1 MPYSKDELQDLPFY
15 QEITAQD
22 ESRYLE
28 MIGNK
33 TQDGNVDDGILR
45 DKNSGKI
52 ILFENI
58 IPNQGTDGTSFP
70 VNNKILYQDGYFK
83 YEETE
88 ETNKIIK
95 REFTEF

>member
-1 MPYSKDELQDLPFY
+1 MMEFY
-15 QEITAQD
+15 EIKILVT
-22 ESRYLE
+22 LLFL
-28 MIGNK
+28 NK
-33 TQDGNVDDGILR
+33 KFKITNITINTE
-45 DKNSGKI
+45 KNI
-52 ILFENI
+52 HRNPRVNRI
-58 IPNQGTDGTSFP
+58 T

>member
-1 MPYSKDELQDLPFY
+1 MPYSKDELSNLPFY
-15 QEITAQD
+15 QEITSQD

-33 TQDGNVDDGILR
+33 TQNGIIDGGVLR
-45 DKNSGKI
+45 DKKSGKI

-58 IPNQGTDGTSFP
+58 IANQGTDGSSFP
-70 VNNKILYQDGYFK
+70 ANNLIRYQDGYFK
-83 YEETE
+83 YEENE

>member
-1 MPYSKDELQDLPFY
+1 MPYSKDELSNLPFY
-15 QEITAQD
+15 QEITSQD

-33 TQDGNVDDGILR
+33 TQNGIIDGGVLR
-45 DKNSGKI
+45 DKKSGKI

-58 IPNQGTDGTSFP
+58 IPNQGTDGSSFP
-70 VNNKILYQDGYFK
+70 ANNSIRYQDGYFK
-83 YEETE
+83 YEENE